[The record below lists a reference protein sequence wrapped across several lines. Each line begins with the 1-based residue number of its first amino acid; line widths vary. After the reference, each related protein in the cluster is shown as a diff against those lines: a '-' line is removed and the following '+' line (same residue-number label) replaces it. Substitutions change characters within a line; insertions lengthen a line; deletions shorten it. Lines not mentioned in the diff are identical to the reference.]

1 MCDQRKFLF
10 EKYPLMITRKLA
22 SQPLDMSDNPDQLV
36 EKYLKMKT
44 KMNKPRKVSVM
55 NNGSGSHGLGK
66 SMKSIEIKDL
76 EGEKDMKMPIQ
87 DKENDK
93 CCDLGPVD
101 WPDDDPRWGNPP
113 TIGSPTII
121 HAKFLIGQLQ
131 DLDTVRGTIYVRI
144 GVWCD
149 WKDHRLAGRSRMDP
163 LPHNLWSPRLT
174 VSESLGDFNRRTCEF
189 TLTIGTLDGHL
200 YTLTWY
206 EGTIKNPMDLR
217 LFPLDVDTLHITFF
231 ASECYRLN
239 GQINVNY
246 KTDYRLLF
254 EGWSFSPPKATPYG
268 WDLVSSKV
276 LYTFHDHCQDVLQI
290 QLNFK
295 RCTNF
300 YFFKVVFPLLLIT
313 CLNFMGFSLED
324 ENLGERLAN
333 NISLF
338 LSALALLYVVGQDL
352 PKTTFLTAID
362 RIVVVT
368 LSLIFV
374 TSIHF
379 VILSH
384 GEHALKK
391 SLAVAVT
398 AVQNVTNTTSEPNL
412 SINQTV
418 SQEDEYLKHEHDY
431 KVVLPYFFGYLA
443 YIIIE
448 FLILL
453 FLRIKHC
460 WEFKKNLDK
469 EGVFLDGIEDH
480 NECIR
485 KDVTY
490 KLPAYLMIDPYKLV
504 LMKKDDPR
512 ALLLP
517 QLLTKIDLPVQLFL
531 PTSGKAVVMSARPA
545 YQHAGKDV
553 QWVTLGSSVRALEVV
568 YDMNLNIRVSL
579 F

>member
-1 MCDQRKFLF
+1 MRNIRQRSIEELF
-10 EKYPLMITRKLA
+10 G
-22 SQPLDMSDNPDQLV
+22 MSNNPDQIV

-44 KMNKPRKVSVM
+44 KMERSIKSSNMIKM
-55 NNGSGSHGLGK
+55 NGSAGSAESTK
-66 SMKSIEIKDL
+66 TINVKDL
-76 EGEKDMKMPIQ
+76 EV
-87 DKENDK
+87 DKNVSTQIDEMEQHK

-163 LPHNLWSPRLT
+163 LPHRLWSPRLT

-200 YTLTWY
+200 YSLTWY

-239 GQINVNY
+239 GEINVNY

-254 EGWSFSPPKATPYG
+254 EGWSFSPPRATPYG

-276 LYTFHDHCQDVLQI
+276 LYTFHEHCQDVLQI
-290 QLNFK
+290 QLNLK
-295 RCTNF
+295 RCFNF
-300 YFFKVVFPLLLIT
+300 YFFKVVFPLFLIT
-313 CLNFMGFSLED
+313 CLNFMGFALED
-324 ENLGERLAN
+324 DNLGERLAN

-374 TSIHF
+374 TSVHF
-379 VILSH
+379 VLLSH
-384 GEHALKK
+384 EEPVNNKVMTDNY
-391 SLAVAVT
+391 SS
-398 AVQNVTNTTSEPNL
+398 NNITNGTFVSNL
-412 SINQTV
+412 SLTHVESPENQ
-418 SQEDEYLKHEHDY
+418 YLKHEHDY
-431 KVVLPYFFGYLA
+431 KLILPYFFGYLA
-443 YIIIE
+443 YIILE
-448 FLILL
+448 FLILV
-453 FLRIKHC
+453 FRRMKHC
-460 WEFKKNLDK
+460 KEFKTNLDK
-469 EGVFLDGIEDH
+469 DGVFLDGIEDH
-480 NECIR
+480 NTRIR
-485 KDVTY
+485 EDVTY

-504 LMKKDDPR
+504 LMKKNDSR
-512 ALLLP
+512 ALVLP
-517 QLLTKIDLPVQLFL
+517 QLLTKIDVPVQLFL

-568 YDMNLNIRVSL
+568 YDMNLNIRVRTIPR
-579 F
+579 